1 MMRKDGR
8 SILRVLA
15 HHGIGVA
22 VALGIMG
29 AVAGAQAA
37 TVKIKPDEVKVVRLS
52 ERPSTVVVGNPL
64 YADVMVVGNQILVQG
79 QNYGKTSV
87 IVMNNEGRKIARLE
101 VVVSGQPEETIAI
114 FRQGKK
120 ETFICNPDCNSFLDT
135 SDNAESMSLNA
146 MRLRLR
152 QKLIEESLKR

>member
-15 HHGIGVA
+15 HHGIGV
-22 VALGIMG
+22 VIALGIMG

-37 TVKIKPDEVKVVRLS
+37 TVKIKPDEVKIVRLS
-52 ERPSTVVVGNPL
+52 ERPATVVVGNPL

-87 IVMNNEGRKIARLE
+87 IVMNNDGIATASSIRPMIRRAWRTMPCGSGCARSSSRKA
-101 VVVSGQPEETIAI
+101 
-114 FRQGKK
+114 
-120 ETFICNPDCNSFLDT
+120 
-135 SDNAESMSLNA
+135 
-146 MRLRLR
+146 
-152 QKLIEESLKR
+152 